1 MSTGSIVRVV
11 VTATLTLA
19 ALVALYIA
27 RDALLT
33 IYIGGLLAVG
43 LGPVVAGIERAT
55 GRGAQR
61 LPRWLAILVI
71 YLSIVAIVTIG
82 ILLVFP
88 PLIDQAQELWR
99 RLPQLTARAQQFLV
113 NRRLLDHPITL
124 EEAVSYAPGPGRAVN
139 TVAVAVSTVFGGLLT
154 LVTLLILTFYLLV
167 ESSSLFEGF
176 VRLFPYTDRPRI
188 RSAALKISTKV
199 SAWLR
204 GQLML
209 GGVIGFSGALG
220 LFLLGVPYFWVL
232 GLIAAFGE
240 LIPVIGP
247 ILSAIPAILVAATV
261 STQTAVFTLI
271 FLLLQQQ
278 VESHVLVPKV
288 MGRQV
293 GVSAVGVIVALLVGG
308 AMLGV
313 IGAVLAV
320 PTAAIIQVVVDELLE
335 ERDRGSSAHESGSS
349 APDKDLA

>member
-11 VTATLTLA
+11 VTTALTIAVLA
-19 ALVALYIA
+19 GLYIA

-33 IYIGGLLAVG
+33 IYIAGLLAVG
-43 LGPVVAGIERAT
+43 LGPVVRSIERAS

-61 LPRWLAILVI
+61 VPRWLAILVI
-71 YLSIVAIVTIG
+71 YLSIVAVVTVAV
-82 ILLVFP
+82 LLVFP

-99 RLPQLTARAQQFLV
+99 RLPELTARAQQFLV

-124 EEAVSYAPGPGRAVN
+124 EEAVRNAPGPGRAVN
-139 TVAVAVSTVFGGLLT
+139 TVAVAVSSVFGGLIT

-167 ESSSLFEGF
+167 ESSSIFEGF

-209 GGVIGFSGALG
+209 GGAIGLSGALG

-261 STQTAVFTLI
+261 STQTAVFTLL

-293 GVSAVGVIVALLVGG
+293 GVSAVGVIVALLIGG
-308 AMLGV
+308 ALLGI

-320 PTAAIIQVVVDELLE
+320 PTAAIIQVVVEELLE
-335 ERDRGSSAHESGSS
+335 ERDRGVSGNDPTHS
-349 APDKDLA
+349 PHQEDLV